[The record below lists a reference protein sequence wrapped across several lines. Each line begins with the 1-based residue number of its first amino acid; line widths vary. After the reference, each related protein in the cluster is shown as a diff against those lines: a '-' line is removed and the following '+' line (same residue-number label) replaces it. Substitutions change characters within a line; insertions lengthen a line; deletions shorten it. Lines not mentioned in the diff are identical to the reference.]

1 MKLLYCIPS
10 LDSAGGTE
18 RVLTNKLNYLAEHH
32 PDIDIVV
39 VLTESQKTD
48 PFFPLND
55 KIVVYK
61 LNVDYRAE
69 SNFVLRGLKYYFKK
83 QKHKKELKR
92 ILFIERPDITTSLL
106 SYEVEFLSSFND
118 GSIKI
123 GENHF
128 NKNFRLSFAKSQNS
142 YVKMFLAK
150 WRNKSLI
157 NNVKKLDYLVTLTQS
172 DYDAWYEIPKNKKNV
187 IPNALTSFSDEVSNC
202 LNKRVIAVG
211 RYTPQKGYDM
221 LLSAWKMVQKKHPG
235 WELFI
240 FGDGEDRKKLETIK
254 DNLKLNTVHLE
265 HTVNDVNIEFVKSS
279 FSVLSSRFEG
289 FGLVIIEAM
298 SVGLP
303 VIAFDCEYGP
313 SEIISNGSDGFL
325 IKNGNVEL
333 LADKMNYLIENEK
346 ERIKIGMNARI
357 KSQRYNM
364 DNIMSQ
370 WISVYNNFKK

>member
-240 FGDGEDRKKLETIK
+240 FGDGEDGKKLETIK